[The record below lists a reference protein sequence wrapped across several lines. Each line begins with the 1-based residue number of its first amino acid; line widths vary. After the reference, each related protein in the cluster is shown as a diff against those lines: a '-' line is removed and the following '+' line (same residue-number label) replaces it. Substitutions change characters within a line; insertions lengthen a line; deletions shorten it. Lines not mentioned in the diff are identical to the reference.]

1 MSLLQR
7 HTQSRREKKDMHKVR
22 TFNPWGERG
31 QATAEYALVMLAA
44 AALAGGVLA
53 WVVSSDAVSRLMDA
67 VLDSV
72 IGQVNP

>member
-1 MSLLQR
+1 MYR
-7 HTQSRREKKDMHKVR
+7 TR
-22 TFNPWGERG
+22 TFRLRADGG

-53 WVVSSDAVSRLMDA
+53 WVVSSDAVGRLMDA